1 MSKKAYIG
9 IDNVARKIKKGY
21 IGINGISRK
30 IKKAY
35 IGIGGVARPFWS
47 GGELVYYGSAD
58 DLSLKRYNLTATHVG
73 KYALFMAGTITAGSN
88 ISDSIEVYD
97 YNLIK
102 SIIYNY
108 NTTASNFAS
117 STHVGTYA
125 ILNVSNI
132 VAFTESLSAIVPT
145 QPNISKYGASCTHVG
160 DYAIIAGGSTN
171 SGYMGNA
178 IESNI
183 VDAYDKSLTR
193 STVVIGM
200 IYGRWNAKATHVG
213 DYAIIAGGDGAN
225 SSGYNFVDAYDSSLT
240 KIESLDS
247 LSERKEKLAATYV
260 ENHALFGGGIGNNNG
275 SRNISDVVNG
285 YDSSLTRSI
294 QEPLSIARYELAATH
309 VGDFALFAGGFN
321 ASSDPTN
328 IVDVYDSSLTRTTS
342 SPLLRRVSKLAATH
356 VGDYALFGGGD
367 NSTPQYGASGTGEVT
382 VYTIK

>member
-145 QPNISKYGASCTHVG
+145 QPNISKYGASC
-160 DYAIIAGGSTN
+160 
-171 SGYMGNA
+171 
-178 IESNI
+178 
-183 VDAYDKSLTR
+183 
-193 STVVIGM
+193 
-200 IYGRWNAKATHVG
+200 THVG

>member
-1 MSKKAYIG
+1 MAKGVYIG
-9 IDNVARKIKKGY
+9 IDDVAHKIKKGY
-21 IGINGISRK
+21 IGVDGIARK

-35 IGIGGVARPFWS
+35 IGIGGVARPCWS
-47 GGELVYYGSAD
+47 GGELVYYGSAES
-58 DLSLKRYNLTATHVG
+58 LSRGRYNLTATHVG
-73 KYALFMAGTITAGSN
+73 KYALFMAGLIAAGSGA
-88 ISDSIEVYD
+88 SYPIEVYD

-102 SIIYNY
+102 SVIYDY
-108 NTTASNFAS
+108 TTNSDFAS
-117 STHVGTYA
+117 STHVGGYA

-160 DYAIIAGGSTN
+160 DYAIIAGGSIN
-171 SGYMGNA
+171 SGYIGNVT
-178 IESNI
+178 ESNI

-193 STVVIGM
+193 STVAVGM
-200 IYGRWNAKATHVG
+200 SYGRWNAKATHVG

-225 SSGYNFVDAYDSSLT
+225 SSGCNYVDAYDSSLT

-260 ENHALFGGGIGNNNG
+260 ENHALFGGGIGNNG
-275 SRNISDVVNG
+275 SRGISDVVNG

-294 QEPLSIARYELAATH
+294 QKSLSLARYSLTATH

-321 ASSDPTN
+321 TSSDPTD

-367 NSTPQYGASGTGEVT
+367 TLTPQYGASGTNEVT